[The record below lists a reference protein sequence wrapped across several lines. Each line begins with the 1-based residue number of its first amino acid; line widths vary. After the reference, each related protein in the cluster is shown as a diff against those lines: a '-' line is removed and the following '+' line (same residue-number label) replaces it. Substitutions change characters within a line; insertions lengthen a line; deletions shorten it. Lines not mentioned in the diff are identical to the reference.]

1 MEAKSYLKVILG
13 SMFSGKTTE
22 LINEYNKYKS
32 GGFEC
37 CFINHSLDK
46 DRFNSE
52 TQTHAHNKS
61 SVKTDF
67 IIDKLGPHA
76 RSFLR
81 YDVLFIN
88 EAQFFTDLYKAV
100 EWLLFHNKKV
110 YVCGLDG
117 DFQRQKFGSILDII
131 PLCDDVVKLKAI
143 CTNCKSSNGIFTK
156 RLSKEKKQ
164 TIIGSD
170 NYASL
175 CRKCYRGCKL

>member
-37 CFINHSLDK
+37 CFINHS
-46 DRFNSE
+46 
-52 TQTHAHNKS
+52 
-61 SVKTDF
+61 
-67 IIDKLGPHA
+67 
-76 RSFLR
+76 LR

>member
-1 MEAKSYLKVILG
+1 MESKSYLKIILG

-22 LINEYNKYKS
+22 LIKEYNKYKS
-32 GGFEC
+32 CGFEC

-46 DRFNSE
+46 ARFDSGTN
-52 TQTHAHNKS
+52 TQAHNKLS
-61 SVKTDF
+61 IKTDF
-67 IIDKLGPHA
+67 TIDNLGPYA

-88 EAQFFTDLYKAV
+88 EAQFFPDLYKAV

-117 DFQRQKFGSILDII
+117 DFKRQKFGSILDII

-143 CTNCKSSNGIFTK
+143 CTNCKKSNGIFTK
-156 RLSKEKKQ
+156 RLSNEKKQ
-164 TIIGSD
+164 TMIGIE
-170 NYASL
+170 NYTSL
-175 CRKCYRGCKL
+175 CRKCYRSKQ